1 MWKLRSGEG
10 CKLPW
15 GHSEVKLAALS
26 LIPSLT
32 EHASHPCLLPSS
44 QMEGTCTKR
53 LRRDGHGPGPFTH
66 VCPELTVGEG
76 AVLAPPTGAAPEAQ
90 SHTRLPEVTQPVCGG
105 AGV

>member
-32 EHASHPCLLPSS
+32 EHAPTRACCLLKWNEP
-44 QMEGTCTKR
+44 
-53 LRRDGHGPGPFTH
+53 
-66 VCPELTVGEG
+66 
-76 AVLAPPTGAAPEAQ
+76 AQ
-90 SHTRLPEVTQPVCGG
+90 SAYVVMVMALDPSHACVLS
-105 AGV
+105 